1 MRRFLKALA
10 ICLLVLVVV
19 FAVIG
24 LVLPKDYDVERTIVI
39 DAPPESVHVY
49 VGDLG
54 KWSEWTPW
62 KDSDPTLSI
71 IVGEQTTGV
80 GASQSWDGEG
90 GDGELTF
97 TASSPSEGV
106 EYDLLF
112 DNGAFESVAAVKYK
126 TLNEQETEVRW
137 SMSGEIAT
145 PIIGGYFALM
155 MDAMVGEM
163 FDQGLDELKRRVE
176 AH

>member
-1 MRRFLKALA
+1 MRRFLKAIA
-10 ICLLVLVVV
+10 ISLLVLVAA
-19 FAVIG
+19 FAAIG
-24 LVLPKDYDVERTIVI
+24 LVLPKNYDIERAIAI
-39 DAPPESVHVY
+39 EAPPQSIHVY
-49 VGDLG
+49 VGDLS
-54 KWSEWTPW
+54 KWGEWTPW

-80 GASQSWDGEG
+80 GASQSWSGEG

-112 DNGAFESVAAVKYK
+112 DNGAFQSVAAVQYHA
-126 TLNEQETEVRW
+126 LDEQSTEVRW
-137 SMSGEIAT
+137 SMAGEIAT

-176 AH
+176 AD